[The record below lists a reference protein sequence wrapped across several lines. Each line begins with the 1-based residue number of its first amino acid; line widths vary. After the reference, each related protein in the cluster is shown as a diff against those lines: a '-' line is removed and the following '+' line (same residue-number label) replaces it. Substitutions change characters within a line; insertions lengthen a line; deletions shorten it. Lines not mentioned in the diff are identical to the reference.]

1 MTKDAFAV
9 LCLAACFFALPPTAD
24 ACGCAGGAPLSL
36 HVNGTPVIFAGTV
49 ESVTG
54 GMPRPIVATFSVVKT
69 YRGALKERAVV
80 SGDGTDCDRNFVK
93 GETYLVYATEHAGVL
108 LTHECT
114 RTRALA
120 EAAEDLRYLDNLAA
134 GRAQVLIYGNVFRGM
149 RKPDGSLARYAL
161 SERLEVVATSN
172 RGRQSVTTDQ
182 WGPYQ
187 IVLAPGDYEIWVERR
202 GRRVTRREKFS
213 LRGREER
220 RLSFTVEDR

>member
-1 MTKDAFAV
+1 MAE
-9 LCLAACFFALPPTAD
+9 

-36 HVNGTPVIFAGTV
+36 HVKGTTVIFAGTV

-54 GMPRPIVATFSVVKT
+54 GMPRPIVATFSVAKV
-69 YRGALKERAVV
+69 YRGSLKQRAVV
-80 SGDGTDCDRNFVK
+80 SGDGTDCDWNFVK

-120 EAAEDLRYLDNLAA
+120 EAGEDVRYLDNLAA
-134 GRAQVLIYGNVFRGM
+134 HRPQVLVYGDVFRGM
-149 RKPDGSLARYAL
+149 REPDGSLARYAL

-187 IVLAPGDYEIWVERR
+187 IVLAPGEYELWVERR
-202 GRRVTRREKFS
+202 GQPVTKRQK
-213 LRGREER
+213 LRLRAGEER
-220 RLSFTVEDR
+220 RLSFTVERR